1 MDEKDSSPIPVGY
14 QMLQYLRGHR
24 EVICSQRHHNSLYL
38 KATTIKPK
46 ITKKQNIIVV
56 RIPGKSIW
64 CITMTTSGYK

>member
-24 EVICSQRHHNSLYL
+24 EVICSQRRHNSLYL

-46 ITKKQNIIVV
+46 ITKKTKHCSSPYTWQVYLVHNYDDLWV
-56 RIPGKSIW
+56 
-64 CITMTTSGYK
+64 